1 MKLLPAFRSQRSD
14 HKRGHIMS
22 KVFSRHA
29 LLGALVLAGLFSVAQ
44 TGTASAACTKGKIFY
59 TLANKSNQPVKFK
72 LPTGKTYTLKV
83 GQKGKYRNTGCTEK
97 FKMFVFNSGRTYS
110 LESGQHKFWWNK
122 KAYRIGF
129 DKHAAY
135 D

>member
-1 MKLLPAFRSQRSD
+1 MNMNFA
-14 HKRGHIMS
+14 
-22 KVFSRHA
+22 RHA
-29 LLGALVLAGLFSVAQ
+29 LLGTLTLAAVMSAMSAP
-44 TGTASAACTKGKIFY
+44 ASAACQKGKIYY
-59 TLANKSNQPVKFK
+59 TIVNKANQPVKFK
-72 LPTGKTYTLKV
+72 LPTGKNYTLKV
-83 GQKGKYRNTGCTEK
+83 GQRGKYRNTGCVNK
-97 FKMFVFNSGRTYS
+97 FKMHVFNSGRTYS